1 MLTISDLARDKLNE
15 FMKSHPGKCLRLVLE
30 GIG

>member
-1 MLTISDLARDKLNE
+1 MLTITDDARDKLKE
-15 FMKSHPGKCLRLVLE
+15 LMKNYPGKCLRLVLE

>member
-1 MLTISDLARDKLNE
+1 MLNITDSARDKLKEILKNY
-15 FMKSHPGKCLRLVLE
+15 PDKCLRLVLE

>member
-1 MLTISDLARDKLNE
+1 MLKISDIARDKLNE
-15 FMKSHPGKCLRLVLE
+15 FMKDHPDKCLRLVLE